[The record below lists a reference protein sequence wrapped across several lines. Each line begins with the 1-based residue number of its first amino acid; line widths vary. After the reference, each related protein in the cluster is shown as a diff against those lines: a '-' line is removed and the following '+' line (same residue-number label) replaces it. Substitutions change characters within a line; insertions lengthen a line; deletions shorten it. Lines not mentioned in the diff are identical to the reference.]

1 MNIKQKYNLTFKWT
15 MFLNNINYKKCKM
28 SYKFKS
34 YVAFTKTKI
43 KMQKE
48 TQIAT

>member
-1 MNIKQKYNLTFKWT
+1 

-28 SYKFKS
+28 SYEFKS
-34 YVAFTKTKI
+34 YEHSTKIKI

-48 TQIAT
+48 NQISTLNRHLTA